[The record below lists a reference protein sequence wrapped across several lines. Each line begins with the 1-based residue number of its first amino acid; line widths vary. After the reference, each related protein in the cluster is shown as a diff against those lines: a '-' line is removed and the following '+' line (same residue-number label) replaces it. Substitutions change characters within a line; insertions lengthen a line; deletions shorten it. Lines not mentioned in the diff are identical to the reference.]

1 MSLLQLE
8 DITVSYRGVPAV
20 RNLSLTVAEG
30 ETVCL
35 IGANGAGK
43 SSTLKAALGLVPLA
57 GGKIR
62 FAGQEIN
69 GRRTESIVG
78 RGIGVAPE
86 GRRVFP
92 GLSVLENLKV
102 GHRKSAGALAR
113 CLEDIYQ
120 LFPKLAQR
128 RAQMGWSLSGG
139 EQQMLTIGRAMMGKP
154 RLLILDEPSLGLAPL
169 VTADVFHAISEI
181 GKRGTA
187 VLVVEQNAKIALSAA
202 ARAYVLET
210 GKLVLEGKAS
220 ELGANPKVMSAF
232 LGEA

>member
-8 DITVSYRGVPAV
+8 DITVAYRGVPAV
-20 RNLSLTVAEG
+20 RNLSLTVEEG

-43 SSTLKAALGLVPLA
+43 SSTLKAALGLVPLS
-57 GGKIR
+57 GGSIR
-62 FAGQEIN
+62 FAGQAIH
-69 GRRTESIVG
+69 GRRTESIVE

-102 GHRKSAGALAR
+102 GHRKRAGALAA
-113 CLEDIYQ
+113 CLEDVYQ

-128 RAQMGWSLSGG
+128 KAQMGWSLSGG

-169 VTADVFHAISEI
+169 VTADVFQAIREI

-187 VLVVEQNAKIALSAA
+187 VLVVEQNAKIALAAA

-220 ELGANPKVMSAF
+220 ELGAHPKVMSAF